1 MVNLK
6 ESRRRTDGPSA
17 HTNRRRVAIAV
28 FDTAQAIRR
37 AIAGLEAIG
46 ILLDR
51 MMIVLDPARCYSG
64 LADLLDRPAEAD
76 GLPAIAFR
84 ETARHMALAGPP
96 REGRG
101 GLAAPSQMARFED
114 WAAPRLSRELDAHLN
129 AGAAVLTVGIQAP
142 ELEPQVFGI
151 LLACSIDGVQLHDLA
166 MCA

>member
-46 ILLDR
+46 ILL
-51 MMIVLDPARCYSG
+51 
-64 LADLLDRPAEAD
+64 
-76 GLPAIAFR
+76 
-84 ETARHMALAGPP
+84 
-96 REGRG
+96 
-101 GLAAPSQMARFED
+101 
-114 WAAPRLSRELDAHLN
+114 
-129 AGAAVLTVGIQAP
+129 
-142 ELEPQVFGI
+142 
-151 LLACSIDGVQLHDLA
+151 ACSIDGVQLHDLA